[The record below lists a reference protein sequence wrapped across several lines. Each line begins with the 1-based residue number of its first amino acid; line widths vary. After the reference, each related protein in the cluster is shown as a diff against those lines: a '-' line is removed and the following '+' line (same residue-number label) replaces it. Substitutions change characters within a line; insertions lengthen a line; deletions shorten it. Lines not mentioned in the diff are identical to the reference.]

1 MSTHKKSSQ
10 HIHTAHKGNQTY
22 YSHKYAQMASIHLS
36 FCNKSA
42 TAKLILLTT
51 LPEKVAFVRTDT
63 QVMPLPLAH
72 FFFYFFQL
80 PQSHTES
87 KDRNVVLLLTVCY
100 KRLTILCLQILF
112 KAFFS
117 PWFTTALFPVWLGFF
132 PPVQKLLLLLKPL
145 PPPWFVSVPF
155 LSI

>member
-100 KRLTILCLQILF
+100 KRLTILYLQIFLKHFSLPDLPQHCFLF
-112 KAFFS
+112 G
-117 PWFTTALFPVWLGFF
+117 WGFF
-132 PPVQKLLLLLKPL
+132 PLYR
-145 PPPWFVSVPF
+145 S
-155 LSI
+155 SYYY